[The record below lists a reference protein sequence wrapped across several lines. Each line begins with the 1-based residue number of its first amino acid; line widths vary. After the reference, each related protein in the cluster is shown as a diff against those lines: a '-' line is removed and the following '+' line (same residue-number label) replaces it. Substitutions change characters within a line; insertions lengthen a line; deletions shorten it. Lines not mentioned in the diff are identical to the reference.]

1 MRYLFMVPILV
12 VIVITQQKLASL
24 ESHDQTTRNVVVVEL
39 HRIWLILCSAML
51 RIGLFTGLVDCGNPA
66 NYYYFWFF
74 ACPFIFGILPVIL
87 ASFAYPLGNRK
98 MMEVCAGRLNAYQR
112 VLGMTLASL
121 PFWLLLS
128 LYGVFSAGMPSKE
141 QTVQSALVAVFFRG
155 DRYGFIF

>member
-1 MRYLFMVPILV
+1 MV
-12 VIVITQQKLASL
+12 KLY
-24 ESHDQTTRNVVVVEL
+24 
-39 HRIWLILCSAML
+39 RIWLILCSAML
-51 RIGLFTGLVDCGNPA
+51 RIGLFTGLVNCGNLE
-66 NYYYFWFF
+66 NYHYFWFF

-98 MMEVCAGRLNAYQR
+98 MMEACAGRLNAYQR